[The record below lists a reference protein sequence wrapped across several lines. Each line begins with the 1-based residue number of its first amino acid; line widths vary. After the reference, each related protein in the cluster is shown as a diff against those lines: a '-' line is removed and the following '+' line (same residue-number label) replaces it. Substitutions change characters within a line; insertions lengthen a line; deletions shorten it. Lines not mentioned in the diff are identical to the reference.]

1 MQFPPPNA
9 CENHRGHSPPRAI
22 TQEASREASA
32 NVFRKE
38 PGCSPAPAPA
48 PTAFAAPPIELPPPP
63 PPPPAPRPVAPAAY
77 VDPAQTAPVLKS
89 KFYGAFVLNRRVV
102 LHAIDATPP
111 RRRGR
116 GGWDTPRQGQA
127 N

>member
-22 TQEASREASA
+22 THEASREASA

-38 PGCSPAPAPA
+38 PGCAVLAPAPA

-63 PPPPAPRPVAPAAY
+63 PPPPALPPAAPAAY
-77 VDPAQTAPVLKS
+77 VDPAQTAPVWKS
-89 KFYGAFVLNRRVV
+89 KFYGAFVL
-102 LHAIDATPP
+102 HAIDATPARWRVVLFFP
-111 RRRGR
+111 ARPSQDGR
-116 GGWDTPRQGQA
+116 VIA
-127 N
+127 EK